1 MDEERTKE
9 RKKEIGNGGRVEI
22 MTSGSELKQ
31 TIEDKQ
37 EKGQNWIEQ
46 NRIEQNGIGQNKIE

>member
-9 RKKEIGNGGRVEI
+9 RKKEIGNGRRRVEI
-22 MTSGSELKQ
+22 MMSGSELKQ

-37 EKGQNWIEQ
+37 EKGQN
-46 NRIEQNGIGQNKIE
+46 